1 MVTQQ
6 ETTEAFNS
14 SSAYQNDIAELT
26 ETRVQ
31 RHDNLMG
38 SQWKTPAVHDR
49 AQGKLQR
56 KMENFQLPRK
66 IQNSQLHRNNAL
78 RGKMRSQFQSVN
90 VIDVD
95 DTEIDTTSMLI
106 KEEQLDNKM
115 LLPWSIVSQLRRK
128 I

>member
-1 MVTQQ
+1 
-6 ETTEAFNS
+6 
-14 SSAYQNDIAELT
+14 
-26 ETRVQ
+26 
-31 RHDNLMG
+31 
-38 SQWKTPAVHDR
+38 
-49 AQGKLQR
+49 
-56 KMENFQLPRK
+56 MENFQLPRK

-90 VIDVD
+90 VIGVD

-106 KEEQLDNKM
+106 KEEWLDNKM